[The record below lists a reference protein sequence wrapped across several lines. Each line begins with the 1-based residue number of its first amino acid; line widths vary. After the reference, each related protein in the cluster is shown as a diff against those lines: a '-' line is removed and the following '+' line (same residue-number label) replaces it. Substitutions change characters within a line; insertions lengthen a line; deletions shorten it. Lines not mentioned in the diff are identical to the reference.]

1 MKNEKEVHFQIKRF
15 QSDLASFIAK
25 NGKKELRKRINCSSV
40 QLDKFASGECLPRV
54 DTYYRI
60 LDLINE

>member
-1 MKNEKEVHFQIKRF
+1 MKNEKETHHKIKSFQA
-15 QSDLASFIAK
+15 DLASYIAK
-25 NGKKELRKRINCSSV
+25 HGKGTLRKRINCASH
-40 QLDKFASGECLPRV
+40 QLDKFATGECLPRV